1 MLAPNTLLSASYGR
15 SIERPW
21 GLDSGGKGSCNYF
34 EVLSNGKRW
43 RGARKPIT
51 TLQPGDRVK
60 EVTGGGGGCG
70 DPLTRPALQVLED
83 VRDGYITAPQ
93 ARTQYGVVVKPQGT
107 LNEAATRKLRDG
119 LMERARVAAGL

>member
-1 MLAPNTLLSASYGR
+1 MH
-15 SIERPW
+15 
-21 GLDSGGKGSCNYF
+21 
-34 EVLSNGKRW
+34 V
-43 RGARKPIT
+43 T
-51 TLQPGDRVK
+51 TLQSGDRVK

-83 VRDGYITAPQ
+83 VRDGYITARQ
-93 ARTQYGVVVKPQGT
+93 ARTQYGVVVRPQGT